1 MIRSPLRAGLALAC
15 ALSLSACGG
24 GDGEFY
30 LGGTVYGINK
40 GPLVLTNNNG
50 AEVTVNGPGSFY
62 FPELVDADS
71 NFDVTVK
78 SVPDNI
84 ASPAE
89 CKVSGGKGKA
99 TFNISTIVV
108 SCTINTHE
116 LGGNVTGLA
125 GSTSDQKLVLINGS
139 DRVEVT
145 PAALPTSDTP
155 PASVSQPVKFAKVPE
170 DGKYGITILQQP
182 TDRRCEVANGVGT
195 MLKADITNVQVTCT
209 PIVPAV

>member
-15 ALSLSACGG
+15 ALSLTSCGG

-30 LGGTVYGINK
+30 LSGVVYGINK
-40 GPLVLTNNNG
+40 GDLVLTNNG
-50 AEVTVNGPGSFY
+50 GSDKKITAAGQFY
-62 FPELVDADS
+62 FDDLVDADS
-71 NFDVTVK
+71 SYNIEVK

-89 CKVSGGKGKA
+89 CKVTGGKGKA
-99 TFNISTIVV
+99 TFNITTIVV

-116 LGGNVTGLA
+116 LGGTVTGLA
-125 GSTSDQKLVLINGS
+125 GSTSDKPLVLINGS

-145 PAALPTSDTP
+145 PAALPTPDTP

-182 TDRRCEVANGVGT
+182 SDRRCEVANGVGT

>member
-15 ALSLSACGG
+15 ALSLTSCGG

-30 LGGTVYGINK
+30 LSGVVYGINK
-40 GPLVLTNNNG
+40 GDLVLTNNG
-50 AEVTVNGPGSFY
+50 GSDKKITAAGTFY
-62 FPELVDADS
+62 FDDLVDADS
-71 NFDVTVK
+71 NYNIEVK

-84 ASPAE
+84 ASIAD
-89 CKVSGGKGKA
+89 CKVTGGRGKA
-99 TFNISTIVV
+99 TFNISSIVV

-116 LGGNVTGLA
+116 LGGTVTGLA
-125 GSTSDQKLVLINGS
+125 GSTSTQPLVLLNGS

-145 PAALPTSDTP
+145 PAALPPDTL

-182 TDRRCEVANGVGT
+182 TDRRCEVANGIGT

-209 PIVPAV
+209 PIVPLV